1 MLFPKYWSES
11 DKGSNIKIGDDKL
24 SLVLENTLEEPEF
37 VRTSDPIPS
46 GCLHYYF
53 EIQILCDEGSDGISI
68 GITTT
73 EPSLSHEPSEQIFSP
88 EVTYSFGNTVG
99 FYIDFQEGFTFLTL
113 NGKIVG
119 EFNPFSGPQDKYY
132 PTVRLRS
139 AGAIVTATFKA
150 KKCLFNV
157 KGNEF

>member
-1 MLFPKYWSES
+1 MLFPKHWSES

-24 SLVLENTLEEPEF
+24 SLVLENALEVAEF
-37 VRTSDPIPS
+37 VRTSNPIPS

-68 GITTT
+68 GITTADS
-73 EPSLSHEPSEQIFSP
+73 SLSYEPIEQIFSP
-88 EVTYSFGNTVG
+88 EVKYSFGNTLG
-99 FYIDFQEGFTFLTL
+99 FYIDFEEGFNFFTL
-113 NGKIVG
+113 NGKIAG
-119 EFNPFSGPQDKYY
+119 EFNPFYGPSDKYY

-150 KKCLFNV
+150 KKCQFNV
-157 KGNEF
+157 KGNKF